1 MSDLRLTSR
10 TFIALFLITSVVT
23 PMIPVGSGWRA
34 IQVASGGT
42 ESGNNADSSI
52 GCFELVAASSE
63 SPSVVRCALEP
74 KDDTYVDN
82 LLPKKTFGHE
92 FVLVVQ
98 NTPAVPPSE
107 NQAYLKFDLAST
119 LPNEILM
126 SQARPRNAT
135 LWLYSRFVTAFHNAT
150 VGVHYVST
158 NDWNESGLTWDI
170 KPLFD
175 PALFTSETIVTNETW
190 YQWNVTQ
197 YVDSAMQKPAQI
209 SFAAVADTHWKN
221 YVWFDS
227 KDHPQTEASPTA
239 PELVL
244 YFVEPTLTVETPYPN
259 IPITVEGGSSKVTV
273 TGRLQV
279 YAPWG
284 DYKITVPEVISEGE
298 GARAV
303 FVGWNDSYQQ
313 ATRTITVGN
322 DATLRAKYQM
332 QYSFNV
338 TSLYGST
345 EGAGWYPKNTNVSLS
360 VSPLTVPVGGFAGFL
375 GAREVFDHW
384 DGGCTSS
391 QPECTVVMDG
401 PKRATVVWKEDYMIP
416 ILALASIALVA
427 TIVLLFINRMR
438 KRSSHP

>member
-1 MSDLRLTSR
+1 
-10 TFIALFLITSVVT
+10 
-23 PMIPVGSGWRA
+23 MIPVGSGWRSTQ
-34 IQVASGGT
+34 IASGGT

-52 GCFELVAASSE
+52 GCFELAAASSE

-92 FVLVVQ
+92 FVLVVE
-98 NTPAVPPSE
+98 NTPTVPPSE

-135 LWLYSRFVTAFHNAT
+135 LWLYSRFVTAFHNAN
-150 VGVHYVST
+150 VGVHYVPT

-170 KPLFD
+170 KPPFD
-175 PALFTSETIVTNETW
+175 PALFTSETIVANETW

-197 YVDSAMQKPAQI
+197 YVDSAMQKPDQI

-227 KDHPQTEASPTA
+227 KDHPQAGASPTA

-244 YFVEPTLTVETPYPN
+244 YFVEPTLNVETPYPN

-273 TGRLQV
+273 TGRLQA

-284 DYKITVPEVISEGE
+284 DYKIAVPEVISEGE
-298 GARAV
+298 GARAA
-303 FVGWNDSYQQ
+303 FVGWSDNSRQ

-322 DATLRAKYQM
+322 DVTLRAQYEM
-332 QYSFNV
+332 QYNLNV

-345 EGAGWYPKNTNVSLS
+345 EGTGWYSQNTNASLS
-360 VSPLTVPVGGFAGFL
+360 VHPLSVPAEGLPGLL
-375 GAREVFDHW
+375 GVRHVFDHW
-384 DGGCTSS
+384 NDGCMSS

-401 PKRATVVWKEDYMIP
+401 PKRATAVWREDYMIP
-416 ILALASIALVA
+416 TLALVSIAVVA
-427 TIVLLFINRMR
+427 TIVLLFINRRR
-438 KRSSHP
+438 KRPSHP

>member
-1 MSDLRLTSR
+1 LSSR
-10 TFIALFLITSVVT
+10 TFIALFLIASMVA
-23 PMIPVGSGWRA
+23 PMIPEATGWRTTLIASRDTGSGL
-34 IQVASGGT
+34 
-42 ESGNNADSSI
+42 NPDDSSS
-52 GCFELVAASSE
+52 CVELVAASTQG
-63 SPSVVRCALEP
+63 PSVVRCALEP
-74 KDDTYVDN
+74 KDDTYVDS

-119 LPNEILM
+119 LPNDILM

-150 VGVHYVST
+150 IGVHYVPI

-170 KPLFD
+170 KSPFD
-175 PALFTSETIVTNETW
+175 PAPFTSETIVANETW

-197 YVDSAMQKPAQI
+197 HVDSALQKSDQI
-209 SFAAVADTHWKN
+209 SFAAVADMHWKN

-227 KDHPQTEASPTA
+227 KDHPQTGTSPTA

-259 IPITVEGGSSKVTV
+259 VPVTVEGGSSRVTV
-273 TGRLQV
+273 TGRLQA

-284 DYKITVPEVISEGE
+284 DYKITVPDVISEGE

-303 FVGWNDSYQQ
+303 FVGWNDSFQQ
-313 ATRTITVGN
+313 AARTITVGN
-322 DATLRAKYQM
+322 DATLRAQYQM
-332 QYSFNV
+332 QYNLNI

-345 EGAGWYPKNTNVSLS
+345 KGPGWYPQNSNVSLS
-360 VSPLTVPVGGFAGFL
+360 VSPLTVPAEGFAGLL

-384 DGGCTSS
+384 DGGCISS
-391 QPECTVVMDG
+391 QSECTRVMDG
-401 PKRATVVWKEDYMIP
+401 PKIGIAVWREDYLIT
-416 ILALASIALVA
+416 ILAVVSIAVVA
-427 TIVLLFINRMR
+427 TIVLLFINRRR
-438 KRSSHP
+438 KHSSHP